1 MTSQVDG
8 SVRAHAQAVQDCPA
22 EIATFL
28 RDHLGVQLTALLTD
42 ADVRTVNRWAAD
54 EGSPR
59 ETAEKRL
66 RAAYQVF
73 RLLEGFEASPTIR
86 AWFMGMNPQ
95 LDDLSPAEAI
105 ANDQYR
111 DVMSAA
117 RAFASGG

>member
-8 SVRAHAQAVQDCPA
+8 SVRAHAQAVQDSPA

-42 ADVRTVNRWAAD
+42 VDVRTVNRWAAD

-59 ETAEKRL
+59 DTAEKVKSCEV
-66 RAAYQVF
+66 VF

-95 LDDLSPAEAI
+95 LDDLSPTEAI

>member
-1 MTSQVDG
+1 M
-8 SVRAHAQAVQDCPA
+8 R
-22 EIATFL
+22 
-28 RDHLGVQLTALLTD
+28 
-42 ADVRTVNRWAAD
+42 
-54 EGSPR
+54 PR

-73 RLLEGFEASPTIR
+73 RLLEGCEAFPTIR

-95 LDDLSPAEAI
+95 LDDLSPTEAI

-117 RAFASGG
+117 RTFASGG

>member
-8 SVRAHAQAVQDCPA
+8 SVRAHAQAVQDSPA
-22 EIATFL
+22 EIAAFL
-28 RDHLGVQLTALLTD
+28 RDHLGVQLTALLAD
-42 ADVRTVNRWAAD
+42 VDVRTVNRWAAD

-59 ETAEKRL
+59 ETAEKRI

-95 LDDLSPAEAI
+95 LDDLSPTEAI

>member
-1 MTSQVDG
+1 MTSQVDA
-8 SVRAHAQAVQDCPA
+8 SVRAHAQAVQDSAA
-22 EIATFL
+22 EIAAFL

-73 RLLEGFEASPTIR
+73 RLLEGFEASATIR

-95 LDDLSPAEAI
+95 LDDLSPTEAI